1 MGKGPGKYYRK
12 GISLLDLTKRFPN
25 DGMAEDW
32 FVRIRWPNGVRCPA
46 CKSSDVQSRPKRKP
60 QPYRCR
66 KCRKDFSMKTGTLMQ
81 GSNLGYQK
89 WAIAIYLFAT
99 GMKGTSSMKLHRDL
113 GITQKSAW
121 YLAHRIR
128 AAWTEGNG
136 MFSGPVEVD
145 ETYIGGKEKNKHSGK
160 KLHAGRGP
168 VGKAAVVGV
177 KDRATNRVNAEVTVS
192 TDALALTGFIS
203 RKTEKGASIF
213 TDDATAYQNLLDYR
227 HESVKHSIGEYVR
240 GKVHT
245 NGMESFWATLKRG
258 YYGTYH
264 RMSVKHLKRYVA
276 EFSGRH
282 NNRSSDTIDQMC
294 RIAEGMFGKRLR
306 YKDLII

>member
-89 WAIAIYLFAT
+89 WAIEIYLFAT

-121 YLAHRIR
+121 YLAVFVP
-128 AAWTEGNG
+128 A
-136 MFSGPVEVD
+136 
-145 ETYIGGKEKNKHSGK
+145 
-160 KLHAGRGP
+160 
-168 VGKAAVVGV
+168 
-177 KDRATNRVNAEVTVS
+177 
-192 TDALALTGFIS
+192 
-203 RKTEKGASIF
+203 
-213 TDDATAYQNLLDYR
+213 
-227 HESVKHSIGEYVR
+227 
-240 GKVHT
+240 
-245 NGMESFWATLKRG
+245 
-258 YYGTYH
+258 
-264 RMSVKHLKRYVA
+264 
-276 EFSGRH
+276 
-282 NNRSSDTIDQMC
+282 
-294 RIAEGMFGKRLR
+294 
-306 YKDLII
+306 LIINRTVPATSISHPHSRLINNQMKRPIDVPLVPIQA

>member
-168 VGKAAVVGV
+168 VGKAAVVPPCGGDV
-177 KDRATNRVNAEVTVS
+177 TSFDTLRWGCRAMS
-192 TDALALTGFIS
+192 PS
-203 RKTEKGASIF
+203 RKRNAGKFYLFAWIRGMTPYRVKNGYCIQQR
-213 TDDATAYQNLLDYR
+213 TRHGGLL
-227 HESVKHSIGEYVR
+227 HI
-240 GKVHT
+240 
-245 NGMESFWATLKRG
+245 
-258 YYGTYH
+258 
-264 RMSVKHLKRYVA
+264 
-276 EFSGRH
+276 
-282 NNRSSDTIDQMC
+282 
-294 RIAEGMFGKRLR
+294 
-306 YKDLII
+306 